1 MSYSAQSS
9 TSNQRSST
17 IEPAIKPYMK
27 FDRETDMLL
36 VGTGPG
42 FTKRSQDGSYIR
54 YEPLEG
60 HMMSALQTAAQ
71 ELSPNEWL
79 GVRSNRQEFFDILSR
94 ALNESYQYNRD
105 LEDRPVQKIRGSKL
119 SLLITRES
127 RPRPAQ
133 TDHFEP
139 TVKESE
145 AEMSNLP
152 AVELLIRD
160 HATNGTHIISDIIVK
175 FDATVRDKD
184 TGRIVGL
191 KPTVVQDLTYGF
203 TKMLPFLQSDL
214 ISFTNLKNDG
224 SPGYFE
230 AYRKTRKG
238 VKALASN
245 TINRLVEFVI
255 SEPDTIRERPRG
267 TEEGSWKSCPEMTV
281 ETDDLRTISVV
292 FVADYSRMGNS
303 RAVESSRRESSG

>member
-9 TSNQRSST
+9 TSNQRGSA

-27 FDRETDMLL
+27 FDHETNMRL

-42 FTKRSQDGSYIR
+42 FSNRSRDGSYTR

-60 HMMSALQTAAQ
+60 HMISALQTSAN

-79 GVRSNRQEFFDILSR
+79 GVRSNRQESFDILSR
-94 ALNESYQYNRD
+94 ALNESYRFNRD
-105 LEDRPVQKIRGSKL
+105 LEDRPIQKIRGSKL
-119 SLLITRES
+119 SLIVTRES
-127 RPRPAQ
+127 RPRQ
-133 TDHFEP
+133 VHTGHFEP

-152 AVELLIRD
+152 TVELLIRD
-160 HATNGTHIISDIIVK
+160 HATNGTHIISNIIVK

-214 ISFTNLKNDG
+214 ISFTN
-224 SPGYFE
+224 PRMME
-230 AYRKTRKG
+230 
-238 VKALASN
+238 VKLILRRIA
-245 TINRLVEFVI
+245 RLE
-255 SEPDTIRERPRG
+255 
-267 TEEGSWKSCPEMTV
+267 
-281 ETDDLRTISVV
+281 
-292 FVADYSRMGNS
+292 
-303 RAVESSRRESSG
+303 RESKLWRVTQSIDWWNL